1 MLNEGGGE
9 IMAKGDDLEERLI
22 KFAVRIMKVCDSL
35 PKTTAGRHLADQ
47 LLRSGTAPAPHYA
60 EGRNAESKR
69 DFIHKLRIG
78 LKELNEARIWLR
90 MIIESEMLSEE
101 RLGELLGE
109 CGELCR
115 ILSASIQ
122 TAQLNSV
129 SQSNKDRSTA
139 QTR

>member
-1 MLNEGGGE
+1 
-9 IMAKGDDLEERLI
+9 MAKGDDLEERLI
-22 KFAVRIMKVCDSL
+22 RFAVRIMKVCDGL
-35 PKTTAGRHLADQ
+35 PKTAAGRHLADQ

-60 EGRNAESKR
+60 EGRNAESRR

-90 MIIESEMLSEE
+90 MIIEAEMLPEE

-115 ILSASIQ
+115 ILSSSIQ
-122 TAQLNSV
+122 TAQLNAA
-129 SQSNKDRSTA
+129 SQQGKDRPTPK
-139 QTR
+139 TR